1 MSSFQNFIVCL
12 GGPAVDFSVFGRV
25 FLFLRKEF
33 LHTMFINT
41 IMGWFSNDMAI
52 DLGTANTLVYV
63 KGKGIVCNEP
73 SVVAISAKTGKVLAV
88 GSEAKRMLG
97 RTPGSIK
104 TIRPIKDGVISDF
117 DITGEMLRYFIQRV
131 HNRRRF
137 MRPRIVIGV
146 PSGITQVE
154 QRAVK
159 DAAITS
165 GGRDV
170 YLIEEPVAAAIGTGL
185 PISEPSGNMIV
196 DIGGGTTDIAVISMD
211 GVVYS
216 KAIRVGGDKMD
227 EAIINYIKRKY
238 NLLIGEMMAEQIKF
252 EIGSAYKMDSSR
264 QTMEIK
270 GRDLVSGIPKTLILD
285 DDEVREALSE
295 PIGQILNG
303 IKLALE
309 NTPPE
314 LSADIVDKG
323 IVLAGGGALLK
334 GLDVFL
340 REETSLPIIIAEDP
354 LTCVALG
361 AGKVLDDEEILK
373 KVMM

>member
-1 MSSFQNFIVCL
+1 
-12 GGPAVDFSVFGRV
+12 
-25 FLFLRKEF
+25 
-33 LHTMFINT
+33 MFINS

-73 SVVAISAKTGKVLAV
+73 SVIAISLKTGKVLAV
-88 GSEAKRMLG
+88 GSEAKKMLG
-97 RTPGSIK
+97 RTPGDVK

-117 DITGEMLRYFIQRV
+117 DYTGEMLKYFIQRV
-131 HNRRRF
+131 HNRKAF

-159 DAAITS
+159 DAAVSS

-227 EAIINYIKRKY
+227 ESIINYIKRKY
-238 NLLIGEMMAEQIKF
+238 NLLIGEMMAEHIKI
-252 EIGSAYKMDSSR
+252 ELGSACKTDNER
-264 QTMEIK
+264 HTMEIK

-285 DDEVREALSE
+285 GDEVREALAE
-295 PIGQILNG
+295 PVSQILNG
-303 IKLALE
+303 IKMALE

-340 REETSLPIIIAEDP
+340 RDETSLPIIIAEDP

-361 AGKVLDDEEILK
+361 AGKVLDDEQILK

>member
-1 MSSFQNFIVCL
+1 
-12 GGPAVDFSVFGRV
+12 
-25 FLFLRKEF
+25 
-33 LHTMFINT
+33 MFINA

-63 KGKGIVCNEP
+63 RSRGIICNEP
-73 SVVAISAKTGKVLAV
+73 SVVAKSVKTGKVLAV
-88 GSEAKRMLG
+88 GAEAKKMLG
-97 RTPGSIK
+97 RTPGDVQ

-117 DITGEMLRYFIQRV
+117 DATGEMLRYFIQRV
-131 HNRRRF
+131 HNRKSF
-137 MRPRIVIGV
+137 LRPRIVIGV
-146 PSGITQVE
+146 PTGITQVE

-159 DAAITS
+159 DAALSS
-165 GGRDV
+165 GGREV

-238 NLLIGEMMAEQIKF
+238 NLLIGEMMAEMIKM
-252 EIGSAYKMDSSR
+252 ELGSAYKTDTNR
-264 QTMEIK
+264 LTMEIK

-285 DDEVREALSE
+285 DDEVREALAE
-295 PIGQILNG
+295 PVGQILNA

-354 LTCVALG
+354 LMCVALG
-361 AGKVLDDEEILK
+361 AGRVLDDIDVLK

>member
-1 MSSFQNFIVCL
+1 
-12 GGPAVDFSVFGRV
+12 
-25 FLFLRKEF
+25 
-33 LHTMFINT
+33 MFINA

-63 KGKGIVCNEP
+63 KGRGIVCNEP
-73 SVVAISAKTGKVLAV
+73 SVVAKSTKSGKVLAV
-88 GSEAKRMLG
+88 GAEAKKMLG
-97 RTPGSIK
+97 RTPGDIQ

-117 DITGEMLRYFIQRV
+117 DATGEMLRYFIQRV
-131 HNRRRF
+131 HNRKSF

-146 PSGITQVE
+146 PTGITQVE

-159 DAAITS
+159 DAALSS
-165 GGRDV
+165 GGREV

-238 NLLIGEMMAEQIKF
+238 NLLIGEMMAESIK
-252 EIGSAYKMDSSR
+252 IDLGSAYKTDGSR

-285 DDEVREALSE
+285 DDEVRESLAE
-295 PIGQILNG
+295 PVSQILNA

-334 GLDVFL
+334 GLDIYL

-354 LTCVALG
+354 LMCVALG
-361 AGKVLDDEEILK
+361 AGRVLDDIDVLK

>member
-1 MSSFQNFIVCL
+1 
-12 GGPAVDFSVFGRV
+12 
-25 FLFLRKEF
+25 
-33 LHTMFINT
+33 MFINT

-63 KGKGIVCNEP
+63 RGRGIVCNEP
-73 SVVAISAKTGKVLAV
+73 SVVAISVKTGKVLAV
-88 GSEAKRMLG
+88 GMEAKRMLG
-97 RTPGSIK
+97 RTPGDVK

-117 DITGEMLRYFIQRV
+117 DITGEMLRYFIRKV
-131 HNRRRF
+131 HNRKSF

-159 DAAITS
+159 DAALSS
-165 GGRDV
+165 GGREV

-238 NLLIGEMMAEQIKF
+238 NLLIGEMMSESIKI
-252 EIGSAYKMDSSR
+252 ELGSAYKTDNER
-264 QTMEIK
+264 HTMEIK

-285 DDEVREALSE
+285 DDEVREALTE
-295 PIGQILNG
+295 PVSQIMNA
-303 IKLALE
+303 IRQALE

-334 GLDVFL
+334 GLDVYI

-354 LTCVALG
+354 LTCVVIG
-361 AGKVLDDEEILK
+361 AGKVLDDLDILK
-373 KVMM
+373 KVMMS

>member
-1 MSSFQNFIVCL
+1 
-12 GGPAVDFSVFGRV
+12 
-25 FLFLRKEF
+25 
-33 LHTMFINT
+33 
-41 IMGWFSNDMAI
+41 
-52 DLGTANTLVYV
+52 
-63 KGKGIVCNEP
+63 
-73 SVVAISAKTGKVLAV
+73 
-88 GSEAKRMLG
+88 
-97 RTPGSIK
+97 
-104 TIRPIKDGVISDF
+104 
-117 DITGEMLRYFIQRV
+117 
-131 HNRRRF
+131 
-137 MRPRIVIGV
+137 
-146 PSGITQVE
+146 
-154 QRAVK
+154 
-159 DAAITS
+159 
-165 GGRDV
+165 
-170 YLIEEPVAAAIGTGL
+170 
-185 PISEPSGNMIV
+185 
-196 DIGGGTTDIAVISMD
+196 MD

-238 NLLIGEMMAEQIKF
+238 NLLIGEMMAESIKM
-252 EIGSAYKMDSSR
+252 ELGSAYKTDSAR

-285 DDEVREALSE
+285 DDEVRESLAE
-295 PIGQILNG
+295 PVSQILNG

-361 AGKVLDDEEILK
+361 AGKVLDDLDVLR

>member
-1 MSSFQNFIVCL
+1 
-12 GGPAVDFSVFGRV
+12 
-25 FLFLRKEF
+25 
-33 LHTMFINT
+33 MFINT

-63 KGKGIVCNEP
+63 RGRGIVCNEP
-73 SVVAISAKTGKVLAV
+73 SVVAKSVKSGKVLAV
-88 GSEAKRMLG
+88 GAEAKKMLG
-97 RTPGSIK
+97 RTPGDVQ

-117 DITGEMLRYFIQRV
+117 DATGEMLRYFIQRV
-131 HNRRRF
+131 HNRKSF

-146 PSGITQVE
+146 PTGITQVE

-159 DAAITS
+159 DAALSS
-165 GGRDV
+165 GGREV

-227 EAIINYIKRKY
+227 EAIISYIKRKY
-238 NLLIGEMMAEQIKF
+238 NLLIGEMMAEQIKI
-252 EIGSAYKMDSSR
+252 ELGSAYKTGTDR

-285 DDEVREALSE
+285 DDEVRESLAE
-295 PIGQILNG
+295 PVSQILNA

-334 GLDVFL
+334 GMDIFL

-354 LTCVALG
+354 LMCVALG
-361 AGKVLDDEEILK
+361 AGRVLDDIDVLK

>member
-1 MSSFQNFIVCL
+1 
-12 GGPAVDFSVFGRV
+12 
-25 FLFLRKEF
+25 
-33 LHTMFINT
+33 
-41 IMGWFSNDMAI
+41 
-52 DLGTANTLVYV
+52 
-63 KGKGIVCNEP
+63 
-73 SVVAISAKTGKVLAV
+73 
-88 GSEAKRMLG
+88 
-97 RTPGSIK
+97 
-104 TIRPIKDGVISDF
+104 
-117 DITGEMLRYFIQRV
+117 
-131 HNRRRF
+131 
-137 MRPRIVIGV
+137 
-146 PSGITQVE
+146 
-154 QRAVK
+154 
-159 DAAITS
+159 
-165 GGRDV
+165 
-170 YLIEEPVAAAIGTGL
+170 VAAAIGTGL

-238 NLLIGEMMAEQIKF
+238 NLLIGEMMAEQIKL
-252 EIGSAYKMDSSR
+252 EIGTAYKMDSAR

-285 DDEVREALSE
+285 DDEVREALSD

-303 IKLALE
+303 IKAALE

-340 REETSLPIIIAEDP
+340 REETSLPIIIAEEP
-354 LTCVALG
+354 LTCVVLG
-361 AGKVLDDEEILK
+361 AGKILDDMDILK
-373 KVMM
+373 KVVM

>member
-1 MSSFQNFIVCL
+1 
-12 GGPAVDFSVFGRV
+12 
-25 FLFLRKEF
+25 
-33 LHTMFINT
+33 
-41 IMGWFSNDMAI
+41 MAI

-63 KGKGIVCNEP
+63 RGRGIVCNEP
-73 SVVAISAKTGKVLAV
+73 SVVAKSVKSGKVLAV
-88 GSEAKRMLG
+88 GAEAKKMLG
-97 RTPGSIK
+97 RTPGDVQ

-117 DITGEMLRYFIQRV
+117 DATGEMLRYFIQRV
-131 HNRRRF
+131 HNRKSF

-146 PSGITQVE
+146 PTGITQVE

-159 DAAITS
+159 DAALSS
-165 GGRDV
+165 GGREV

-227 EAIINYIKRKY
+227 EAIISYIKRKY
-238 NLLIGEMMAEQIKF
+238 NLLIGEMMAEQIKI
-252 EIGSAYKMDSSR
+252 ELGSAYKTGTDR

-285 DDEVREALSE
+285 DDEVRESLAE
-295 PIGQILNG
+295 PVSQILNA

-334 GLDVFL
+334 GMDIFL

-354 LTCVALG
+354 LMCVALG
-361 AGKVLDDEEILK
+361 AGRVLDDIDVLK

>member
-1 MSSFQNFIVCL
+1 
-12 GGPAVDFSVFGRV
+12 
-25 FLFLRKEF
+25 
-33 LHTMFINT
+33 MFINS
-41 IMGWFSNDMAI
+41 IMGWFSSDMAI

-63 KGKGIVCNEP
+63 RNRGIVCNEP
-73 SVVAISAKTGKVLAV
+73 SVVAISHKIGKVVAV
-88 GSEAKRMLG
+88 GADAKKMLG
-97 RTPGSIK
+97 RTPGDIT

-117 DITGEMLRYFIQRV
+117 DVTGEMLRYFIQRV
-131 HNRRRF
+131 HNRKTF
-137 MRPRIVIGV
+137 IRPRIVIGV

-159 DAAITS
+159 DAAISS
-165 GGRDV
+165 GGREV

-196 DIGGGTTDIAVISMD
+196 DVGGGTTDIAVISMD

-252 EIGSAYKMDSSR
+252 DLGSAYKLDSNR

-295 PIGQILNG
+295 PVNQILNA
-303 IKLALE
+303 IKMALE

-314 LSADIVDKG
+314 LAADIVDKG
-323 IVLAGGGALLK
+323 IVLAGGGATLK
-334 GLDVFL
+334 GMDVFL

-354 LTCVALG
+354 LTCVVLG
-361 AGKVLDDEEILK
+361 AGKVLDDIDVLR
-373 KVMM
+373 KVVM

>member
-1 MSSFQNFIVCL
+1 
-12 GGPAVDFSVFGRV
+12 
-25 FLFLRKEF
+25 
-33 LHTMFINT
+33 MFINT

-63 KGKGIVCNEP
+63 RGRGIVCNEP
-73 SVVAISAKTGKVLAV
+73 SVVAISVKTGKVLAV
-88 GSEAKRMLG
+88 GMEAKRMLG
-97 RTPGSIK
+97 RTPGDVK

-117 DITGEMLRYFIQRV
+117 DITGEMLRYFIRKV
-131 HNRRRF
+131 HNRKSF

-159 DAAITS
+159 DAALSS
-165 GGRDV
+165 GGREV

-238 NLLIGEMMAEQIKF
+238 NLLIGEMMSESIKM
-252 EIGSAYKMDSSR
+252 ELGSAYKTDNER
-264 QTMEIK
+264 HTMEIK

-285 DDEVREALSE
+285 DDEVREALAE
-295 PIGQILNG
+295 PVSQIMNA
-303 IKLALE
+303 IKQALE

-334 GLDVFL
+334 GMDVYI

-354 LTCVALG
+354 LTCVAIG
-361 AGKVLDDEEILK
+361 AGKVLDDLDILK

>member
-1 MSSFQNFIVCL
+1 
-12 GGPAVDFSVFGRV
+12 
-25 FLFLRKEF
+25 
-33 LHTMFINT
+33 
-41 IMGWFSNDMAI
+41 
-52 DLGTANTLVYV
+52 
-63 KGKGIVCNEP
+63 
-73 SVVAISAKTGKVLAV
+73 
-88 GSEAKRMLG
+88 
-97 RTPGSIK
+97 
-104 TIRPIKDGVISDF
+104 
-117 DITGEMLRYFIQRV
+117 
-131 HNRRRF
+131 

-146 PSGITQVE
+146 PTGITQVE

-159 DAAITS
+159 DAALSS
-165 GGRDV
+165 GGREV

-227 EAIINYIKRKY
+227 EAVINYIKRKY
-238 NLLIGEMMAEQIKF
+238 NLLIGEMMAEQIKI
-252 EIGSAYKMDSSR
+252 ELGSAYKTGTDR

-285 DDEVREALSE
+285 DDEVRESLAE
-295 PIGQILNG
+295 PVSQILNA

-334 GLDVFL
+334 GMDIFL
-340 REETSLPIIIAEDP
+340 REETSLPIIIAEEP
-354 LTCVALG
+354 LMCVALG
-361 AGKVLDDEEILK
+361 AGRVLDDIDVLK

>member
-1 MSSFQNFIVCL
+1 
-12 GGPAVDFSVFGRV
+12 
-25 FLFLRKEF
+25 
-33 LHTMFINT
+33 
-41 IMGWFSNDMAI
+41 
-52 DLGTANTLVYV
+52 
-63 KGKGIVCNEP
+63 
-73 SVVAISAKTGKVLAV
+73 
-88 GSEAKRMLG
+88 
-97 RTPGSIK
+97 
-104 TIRPIKDGVISDF
+104 
-117 DITGEMLRYFIQRV
+117 
-131 HNRRRF
+131 
-137 MRPRIVIGV
+137 
-146 PSGITQVE
+146 
-154 QRAVK
+154 
-159 DAAITS
+159 
-165 GGRDV
+165 
-170 YLIEEPVAAAIGTGL
+170 
-185 PISEPSGNMIV
+185 V

-238 NLLIGEMMAEQIKF
+238 NLLIGEMMAESIKM
-252 EIGSAYKMDSSR
+252 ELGSAYKTESTR

-285 DDEVREALSE
+285 DDEVRESLAE
-295 PIGQILNG
+295 PVSQILNG

-361 AGKVLDDEEILK
+361 AGKVLDDLDVLR

>member
-1 MSSFQNFIVCL
+1 
-12 GGPAVDFSVFGRV
+12 
-25 FLFLRKEF
+25 
-33 LHTMFINT
+33 MFINT

-63 KGKGIVCNEP
+63 RGRGIVCNEP
-73 SVVAISAKTGKVLAV
+73 SVVAISVKSGKVLAV
-88 GSEAKRMLG
+88 GMEAKRMLG
-97 RTPGSIK
+97 RTPGDVK

-117 DITGEMLRYFIQRV
+117 DITGEMLRYFIRKV
-131 HNRRRF
+131 HNRKSF

-159 DAAITS
+159 DAALSS
-165 GGRDV
+165 GGREV

-238 NLLIGEMMAEQIKF
+238 NLLIGEMMSESIKM
-252 EIGSAYKMDSSR
+252 ELGSAYKTDNDR
-264 QTMEIK
+264 HTMEIK

-285 DDEVREALSE
+285 DDEVREALAE
-295 PIGQILNG
+295 PVSQIMNA
-303 IKLALE
+303 IKQALE

-334 GLDVFL
+334 GLDVYI

-354 LTCVALG
+354 LTCVAIG
-361 AGKVLDDEEILK
+361 AGKVLDDLDILK

>member
-1 MSSFQNFIVCL
+1 
-12 GGPAVDFSVFGRV
+12 
-25 FLFLRKEF
+25 
-33 LHTMFINT
+33 
-41 IMGWFSNDMAI
+41 
-52 DLGTANTLVYV
+52 
-63 KGKGIVCNEP
+63 
-73 SVVAISAKTGKVLAV
+73 
-88 GSEAKRMLG
+88 
-97 RTPGSIK
+97 
-104 TIRPIKDGVISDF
+104 
-117 DITGEMLRYFIQRV
+117 
-131 HNRRRF
+131 
-137 MRPRIVIGV
+137 
-146 PSGITQVE
+146 VE

-170 YLIEEPVAAAIGTGL
+170 YLIEEPVAAAVGTGL

-238 NLLIGEMMAEQIKF
+238 NLLIGEMMAESIKL
-252 EIGSAYKMDSSR
+252 ELGSAYKTDNER
-264 QTMEIK
+264 HTMEIK
-270 GRDLVSGIPKTLILD
+270 GRDLVSGIPKTLVLD
-285 DDEVREALSE
+285 DDEVRESLAE
-295 PIGQILNG
+295 TVTQILNG

-334 GLDVFL
+334 GLDVYL
-340 REETSLPIIIAEDP
+340 REETSLPIIIAENP

-361 AGKVLDDEEILK
+361 AGMVLDDEEILK
-373 KVMM
+373 KVIM

>member
-1 MSSFQNFIVCL
+1 
-12 GGPAVDFSVFGRV
+12 
-25 FLFLRKEF
+25 
-33 LHTMFINT
+33 
-41 IMGWFSNDMAI
+41 
-52 DLGTANTLVYV
+52 
-63 KGKGIVCNEP
+63 
-73 SVVAISAKTGKVLAV
+73 
-88 GSEAKRMLG
+88 
-97 RTPGSIK
+97 
-104 TIRPIKDGVISDF
+104 
-117 DITGEMLRYFIQRV
+117 
-131 HNRRRF
+131 
-137 MRPRIVIGV
+137 
-146 PSGITQVE
+146 
-154 QRAVK
+154 
-159 DAAITS
+159 
-165 GGRDV
+165 
-170 YLIEEPVAAAIGTGL
+170 
-185 PISEPSGNMIV
+185 
-196 DIGGGTTDIAVISMD
+196 MD

-238 NLLIGEMMAEQIKF
+238 NLLIGEMMAEQIKM
-252 EIGSAYKMDSSR
+252 ELGSAYKTDSSR
-264 QTMEIK
+264 LTMEIK

-285 DDEVREALSE
+285 DDEVRESLAE
-295 PIGQILNG
+295 PVSQILNG

-361 AGKVLDDEEILK
+361 AGKVLDDLDVLR